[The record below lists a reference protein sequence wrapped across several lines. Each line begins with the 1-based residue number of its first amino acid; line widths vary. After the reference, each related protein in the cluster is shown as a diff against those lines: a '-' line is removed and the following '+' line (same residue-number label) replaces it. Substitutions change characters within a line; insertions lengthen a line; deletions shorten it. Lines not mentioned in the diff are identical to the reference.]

1 MAHAKNHDYHVL
13 PPSIWPFFGALAG
26 FVMLFGSV
34 LWMKGSAPWMFLIG
48 LAGVLYVMFA
58 WWSEVVHESQAGD
71 HTPVVRLGLKYG
83 FILFIMSEVMFFSA
97 WFWTFFK
104 HRLYPMGPNS
114 PAVDG
119 VWALHPRTACGFRG
133 GGLVL
138 ALCRRGLAVPVRQCL
153 CLGSGL
159 IPVP

>member
-13 PPSIWPFFGALAG
+13 PPSIWPLLGALAG

-34 LWMKGSAPWMFLIG
+34 LWMHGSGPWMGLIG

-58 WWSEVVHESQAGD
+58 WWSEVVHEGQTGD
-71 HTPVVRLGLKYG
+71 HTPVVRLGLRYG

-104 HRLYPMGPNS
+104 HRMYPMGPDS
-114 PAVDG
+114 P
-119 VWALHPRTACGFRG
+119 PSTASGRPPG
-133 GGLVL
+133 S
-138 ALCRRGLAVPVRQCL
+138 RRSTPGTCPSSTR
-153 CLGSGL
+153 
-159 IPVP
+159 